1 MTGPADPALNGVTE
15 ASPLPAD
22 VTEDRLLGQRLLLR
36 QPAQGH
42 RAGTDAVLLI
52 AAAGQGAHVVDLGSG
67 VGTAGL
73 GLARLGRAGFVSLVE
88 RDPEVAA
95 LARGNIALNG
105 LGALAQVVE
114 ADVTAPARTLAAAG
128 LPAGQ
133 ADVVVANP
141 PYNTPGRHRA
151 SPDARRADAHALIP
165 ADFEPWCRAAA
176 RALKPGGRF
185 VLIHRPEALAW
196 LLPLLERRFR
206 GLALVPVHARSGEP
220 ARRVLISGTL
230 GSRAP
235 IRLCPA
241 LVLHRADGSF
251 TDEAAAIHAGEGQIA
266 F

>member
-1 MTGPADPALNGVTE
+1 MPADA
-15 ASPLPAD
+15 
-22 VTEDRLLGQRLLLR
+22 TEDRLLGQRLRLR
-36 QPAQGH
+36 QSAHGH
-42 RAGTDAVLLI
+42 RAGTDAMLLI
-52 AAAGQGAHVVDLGSG
+52 AAAGQGARMVDLGSG

-73 GLARLGRAGFVSLVE
+73 GLVRLGRTSFVSLVE
-88 RDPEVAA
+88 RDAEAAA

-105 LGALAQVVE
+105 LVALAHVVE
-114 ADVTAPARTLAAAG
+114 ADVSAPARTLVAAG

-141 PYNTPGRHRA
+141 PFNTPGRHRA
-151 SPDARRADAHALIP
+151 SPDARRADAHALMP
-165 ADFEPWCRAAA
+165 ADLDLWCRAAA

-185 VLIHRPEALAW
+185 VLIHRPEALVW

-206 GLALVPVHARSGEP
+206 GLALVPVHARSGEA

-235 IRLCPA
+235 FRLRPA

-251 TDEAAAIHAGEGQIA
+251 TDEAVAIHAGEGLIA

>member
-1 MTGPADPALNGVTE
+1 MSGRADEIPPGAPAS
-15 ASPLPAD
+15 SPMPAD

-36 QPAQGH
+36 QPALGH

-52 AAAGQGAHVVDLGSG
+52 AAAGQGARTVDLGSG

-73 GLARLGRAGFVSLVE
+73 GLVRLGRTSFVSLVE
-88 RDPEVAA
+88 RDAETAA
-95 LARGNIALNG
+95 LARGNIAL
-105 LGALAQVVE
+105 AHVVA
-114 ADVTAPARTLAAAG
+114 ADVAAPARTLAAAG

-151 SPDARRADAHALIP
+151 SPDARRADAHALLP
-165 ADFEPWCRAAA
+165 AGFEPWCRAAA

-185 VLIHRPEALAW
+185 VLVHRPEALAW

-235 IRLCPA
+235 IRVCPA
-241 LVLHRADGSF
+241 FVLHRADGSF
-251 TDEAAAIHAGEGQIA
+251 TDEAAAIHAGEGQIS